1 MPPLSDETNAFY
13 RDNAEAYANR
23 ERKAPVARLDRF
35 LARLEPGARILE
47 LGCGGG
53 QDSAYMLARGFDVTP
68 TDGSPELAV
77 EAERLLGRQVEVV
90 RFEEIGWH
98 EVFDAVW
105 AEACL
110 LHVPRADLAG
120 VLARIQR
127 ALKAGGIL
135 HASFKAG
142 NGEGRDRFGRY
153 YNYPSRDW
161 LMRRFDKKDWAEL
174 EIAEA
179 DGGGY
184 DGEPT
189 RWLHVSAAK
198 PISAEQQ

>member
-13 RDNAEAYANR
+13 RDNAAAYANR
-23 ERKAPVARLDRF
+23 ERKAQAARLDRF
-35 LARLEPGARILE
+35 LAGLEPGARILE

-53 QDSAYMLARGFDVTP
+53 QDSAYMLARRFDVTP
-68 TDGSPELAV
+68 TDGSPEIAA
-77 EAERLLGRQVEVV
+77 EAERRLGRQVEVV
-90 RFEEIGWH
+90 RFDEIGWH
-98 EVFDAVW
+98 DVFDAVW

-110 LHVPRADLAG
+110 LHVPRVDLSS
-120 VLARIQR
+120 VLTRILR
-127 ALKAGGIL
+127 ALRGGGLL

-142 NGEGRDRFGRY
+142 NGEGHDRFGRY
-153 YNYPSRDW
+153 YNYPSREW
-161 LMRRFDKKDWAEL
+161 LMRQFENGWANV
-174 EIAEA
+174 EIGETDA
-179 DGGGY
+179 GGY

>member
-1 MPPLSDETNAFY
+1 MPPLRDETNAFY
-13 RDNAEAYANR
+13 RDNAAAYANR
-23 ERKAPVARLDRF
+23 ERKAPTARLERF
-35 LARLEPGARILE
+35 LARLTPGARILE

-68 TDGSPELAV
+68 TDGSPELAA

-90 RFEEIGWH
+90 RFDEIAWRD
-98 EVFDAVW
+98 VFDAVW

-110 LHVPRADLAG
+110 LHVPRAELAG
-120 VLARIQR
+120 VLARILR
-127 ALKAGGIL
+127 ALRGGGIL

-142 NGEGRDRFGRY
+142 NGEGHDRFGRY
-153 YNYPSRDW
+153 FNYPSRDW
-161 LMRRFDKKDWAEL
+161 LMPLFNRNGWANVDIL
-174 EIAEA
+174 EA

-198 PISAEQQ
+198 PISAKQ